1 MTDRPSILP
10 PTSTALERALEQ
22 ASARIGDIDV
32 DLPTRLWNPATC
44 PADMLPWLAWGLSMD
59 SWDNRWPEP
68 VRRQRVASAIAIQ
81 RRKGTAKS
89 VFDVV
94 DSFGGALVLKEW
106 WQYDPPADPHTFTI
120 SLTVGGGLAPLPASY
135 IDDIIAEV
143 TRTKPVRS
151 HFTFTQGLE
160 ATAGIRL
167 AAVARP
173 ALLTRL
179 TATAV

>member
-22 ASARIGDIDV
+22 ATGRIGDIDIN
-32 DLPTRLWNPATC
+32 LPPRLWNPWTC
-44 PADMLPWLAWGLSMD
+44 PPEMLPWLAWGLSMD
-59 SWDNRWPEP
+59 SWDNRWPVA

-94 DSFGGALVLKEW
+94 DSFGGSLVLKEW
-106 WQYDPPADPHTFTI
+106 WQQVPPAPPHTFTI
-120 SLTVGGGLAPLPASY
+120 TLSVGGSLGPLPASY
-135 IDDIIAEV
+135 IDDIIGEV

-151 HFTFTQGLE
+151 HFTFTQGLS
-160 ATAGIRL
+160 ASGGIRL

-179 TATAV
+179 SATAV

>member
-1 MTDRPSILP
+1 MTDLPSILP

-120 SLTVGGGLAPLPASY
+120 SLTVGGGLGPLPASY

>member
-1 MTDRPSILP
+1 MTDRPSLLP

-22 ASARIGDIDV
+22 ATARIGGIDV
-32 DLPTRLWNPATC
+32 DLPRRLWDPWTC

-59 SWDNRWPEP
+59 SWDNRWPEA
-68 VRRQRVASAIAIQ
+68 VRRQRVASAIEIQ
-81 RRKGTAKS
+81 RRKGTAQS

-106 WQYDPPADPHTFTI
+106 WQYDPPAQPHTFTI
-120 SLTVGGGLAPLPASY
+120 TLTVGNGLGPLPADY

-160 ATAGIRL
+160 ATGGIRL

-179 TATAV
+179 SATAV

>member
-1 MTDRPSILP
+1 MTDRPTLLP

-22 ASARIGDIDV
+22 ATARVAGINV
-32 DLPTRLWNPATC
+32 DLPRRLWNPWTC

-59 SWDNRWPEP
+59 SWDNRWPEA

-81 RRKGTAKS
+81 RRKGTAQS

-94 DSFGGALVLKEW
+94 DSFGGALALKEW
-106 WQYDPPADPHTFTI
+106 WQQEPPGVPHTFAIT
-120 SLTVGGGLAPLPASY
+120 LTVGGGFGALPASY

-151 HFTFTQGLE
+151 HFTFTQGLQ

-179 TATAV
+179 SATAV

>member
-22 ASARIGDIDV
+22 ATGRVGDIDIN
-32 DLPTRLWNPATC
+32 LPPRLWNPWTC
-44 PADMLPWLAWGLSMD
+44 PPEMLPWLAWGLSMD
-59 SWDNRWPEP
+59 SWDNRWPVA

-81 RRKGTAKS
+81 RRKGTAQS

-106 WQYDPPADPHTFTI
+106 WQQDPPAEPHTFAITL
-120 SLTVGGGLAPLPASY
+120 SVGGSLGPLPATY

-151 HFTFTQGLE
+151 HFTFTQGLS
-160 ATAGIRL
+160 ATGGIRL

-179 TATAV
+179 SATAV

>member
-1 MTDRPSILP
+1 MTDRPSLLP

-22 ASARIGDIDV
+22 ATARISGIDV
-32 DLPTRLWNPATC
+32 DLPRRLWDPWTC

-59 SWDNRWPEP
+59 SWDNRWPEA

-81 RRKGTAKS
+81 RRKGTAQS

-106 WQYDPPADPHTFTI
+106 WQYDPPAQPHSFTI
-120 SLTVGGGLAPLPASY
+120 TLTVGNGLGPLPADY

-160 ATAGIRL
+160 ATGGIRL

-179 TATAV
+179 SATAV

>member
-1 MTDRPSILP
+1 MTDVPSILP

-22 ASARIGDIDV
+22 TTARGTAIDV
-32 DLPTRLWNPATC
+32 DLPRRLWDPFNC

-59 SWDNRWPEP
+59 SWDNRWPEA

-81 RRKGTAKS
+81 RRKGTAQS

-106 WQYDPPADPHTFTI
+106 WQLDPPAVPHTFTI
-120 SLTVGGGLAPLPASY
+120 TLTVGGSFGPLPANY

-160 ATAGIRL
+160 ARGGVRL

-179 TATAV
+179 SATAV